1 MNSQEIVGEFL
12 VIFPEH
18 KEYFDEHIEDY
29 GELLQH
35 IFYADAI
42 NNPLFDLL
50 KNNNDSEQIKKYVHF
65 IEYMWLRGDE
75 SVQNV
80 VDVTILERLSDDKD
94 VWNNLSAYISDEF
107 KDYINKDLLS
117 QNCDMWHVEPI

>member
-1 MNSQEIVGEFL
+1 MNSQEIVEEFL
-12 VIFPEH
+12 GIFPEY
-18 KEYFDEHIEDY
+18 KVYYEEHIEDY

-35 IFYADAI
+35 IFYAEAI
-42 NNPLFDLL
+42 NIPLFDLL
-50 KNNNDSEQIKKYVHF
+50 KNNNDFEQTTKYVRF

-94 VWNNLSAYISDEF
+94 VWNNLAVYISEDF
-107 KDYINKDLLS
+107 KEYINKDLLS
-117 QNCDMWHVEPI
+117 QNCAMWHVDPI